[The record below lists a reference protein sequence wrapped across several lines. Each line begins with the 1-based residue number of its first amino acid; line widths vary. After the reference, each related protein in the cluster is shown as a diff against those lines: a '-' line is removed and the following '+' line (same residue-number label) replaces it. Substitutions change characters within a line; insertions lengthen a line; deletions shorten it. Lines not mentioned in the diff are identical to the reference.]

1 VVSNPVRIPVKAS
14 RDTIDAIVVE
24 DDAILREALVEW
36 LEGSDV
42 RVVAQAATAT
52 DAIDLCLKNPA
63 DALLLDFRL
72 LTSNGLEV
80 VRAVREAGL
89 TIRIVMFSAFGDAS
103 LQTAALES
111 GVDAFISKGSDPTS
125 ILRALRGR

>member
-1 VVSNPVRIPVKAS
+1 MEAHDPIN
-14 RDTIDAIVVE
+14 AIVVE

-52 DAIDLCLKNPA
+52 DAIELCLKNPA

-80 VRAVREAGL
+80 VRAVRKAGL
-89 TIRIVMFSAFGDAS
+89 NIRIVMFSAFGDAS
-103 LQTAALES
+103 LSTAVLEA
-111 GVDAFISKGSDPTS
+111 GVDAFIAKGSDPTS
-125 ILRALRGR
+125 ILHALRGQ